1 MTACNTFAA
10 VPATFQLLSA
20 PFENRAL
27 SVPFENF
34 VNFENPD
41 ATTRRQRMLEALRD
55 PHRLATP
62 PADLTGTPAASK
74 AAGSSGKRKSGAAT
88 RKRRKRRKKKKKRRR
103 HSSSYS
109 SYSSDSDSSRSR

>member
-1 MTACNTFAA
+1 LTACNTFAA

-74 AAGSSGKRKSGAAT
+74 AAGSSGKRKSGADT
-88 RKRRKRRKKKKKRRR
+88 RKRRKRRKKKKKKRRR
-103 HSSSYS
+103 YSSSGS
-109 SYSSDSDSSRSR
+109 SYSSDSDSSR

>member
-1 MTACNTFAA
+1 M
-10 VPATFQLLSA
+10 PATFQLLSA

-74 AAGSSGKRKSGAAT
+74 AAGSSGKRKSGADT
-88 RKRRKRRKKKKKRRR
+88 RKRRKRRKKKKKKKRRR
-103 HSSSYS
+103 YSSSGS
-109 SYSSDSDSSRSR
+109 SYSSDSDSSR

>member
-10 VPATFQLLSA
+10 VPATFQVLSA
-20 PFENRAL
+20 
-27 SVPFENF
+27 PFENF

-74 AAGSSGKRKSGAAT
+74 AAGSSGKRK
-88 RKRRKRRKKKKKRRR
+88 RRKRRKKKKKKKRRR
-103 HSSSYS
+103 YSSSGS